1 MMSNNALKNDR
12 IVVAGRFAL
21 IAFLCSL
28 LWIGGAEANNQS
40 IQFAEKVNLAMRR
53 TAHQLLVHNGDS
65 TSIIPPVQQ
74 IDANTFSVRMDH
86 LFEYERLPELL
97 EKSFDVHGVR
107 RGYSVAV
114 LNCETKQLQIGYS
127 YLDLKQK
134 GRVPCK
140 GREQA
145 AGCYVLKVSFEPE
158 TKETA
163 SSNWW
168 VLPFGSLL
176 AALGFIV
183 WKRSRKSELSEVP
196 VSLPGKL
203 IDNEGII
210 FGNSVLNLP
219 NLTLLSGN
227 KSYNLTYREAKLLN
241 LFAGNTNRVLE
252 RDFILKSVWE
262 DEGIIVGRSIDVFV
276 SRLRKLLVND
286 PQLKITAVHG
296 IGYRLDVLP

>member
-1 MMSNNALKNDR
+1 MISNKALGNDR
-12 IVVAGRFAL
+12 IVMTGRFAL
-21 IAFLCSL
+21 IALLCSL
-28 LWIGGAEANNQS
+28 LWIGGAKANNQS

-53 TAHQLLVHNGDS
+53 TAHQLLVQNGDS

-74 IDANTFSVRMDH
+74 IDVNTFSVKMDH
-86 LFEYERLPELL
+86 LFEYEKLPDLL
-97 EKSFDVHGVR
+97 QQSFDVHGIR

-114 LNCETKQLQIGYS
+114 LNCETEQVQIGYS

-134 GRVPCK
+134 GGVPCK
-140 GREQA
+140 GRKQA

-158 TKETA
+158 GKETA

-176 AALGFIV
+176 AALGFVV
-183 WKRSRKSELSEVP
+183 WKRSRKSDLAEVP
-196 VSLPGKL
+196 VKVHEKL
-203 IDNEGII
+203 NDYEGIV
-210 FGNSVLNLP
+210 FGNSTLNLP

-227 KSYNLTYREAKLLN
+227 KSYKLTYREAKLLN

-296 IGYRLDVLP
+296 IGYRLDVLS